1 MGIPPCILIPEL
13 AAVRLGTLLIS
24 GVSADCSGAA
34 MLPATLTVDR
44 LLAGLPGIVNGDG
57 EGAPWPWDDGLRIN

>member
-1 MGIPPCILIPEL
+1 MGIPPCVLKPE

-34 MLPATLTVDR
+34 ILPATLVVDK
-44 LLAGLPGIVNGDG
+44 LLAGLPGMVKGDG
-57 EGAPWPWDDGLRIN
+57 EGAP

>member
-1 MGIPPCILIPEL
+1 MGMPPCIVIPEL

-34 MLPATLTVDR
+34 ILPATLAVDK

-57 EGAPWPWDDGLRIN
+57 EGAPGP